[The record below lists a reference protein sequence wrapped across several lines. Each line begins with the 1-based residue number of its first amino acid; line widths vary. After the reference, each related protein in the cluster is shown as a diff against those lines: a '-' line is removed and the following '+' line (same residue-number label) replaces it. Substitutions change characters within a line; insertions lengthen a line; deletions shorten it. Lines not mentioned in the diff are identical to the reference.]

1 MHCCRQ
7 QYIRHLSAKS
17 GVYSCGVLVYQCGP
31 FICISIDFLPP
42 DGALLDVVER
52 VRPHLDFSLLTRGIE
67 CVLNTLTLS
76 PSPPPHLTRALLTL
90 LSPPPHSSPVTLPA
104 ISNTLRSSTVTHNSV
119 PSAFQRPSSGGDV
132 PVRCTSNEPHSTLLN
147 TTNQKV
153 NLITKGTIT
162 KGTNSVTRTKDTV
175 TEEFVSTR
183 MSDCSLRRLLE
194 ATLRPGCS
202 ALTEPA
208 LAEVCSRLPSTPP
221 ILTKLSAANLD
232 SGYDCVNTGY
242 SDSRRSSEHSE
253 EGEFLRQLKALTDR
267 TSLKGLCPPF
277 LLRGPRSNT
286 TSESWLPDELLYRLL
301 ENGVNEG
308 ASLARC
314 TLTGSFLLHLP
325 RPSLE
330 YFSTACLPGL
340 CGRVASGAVPAEMA
354 EDGEEGSSLE
364 TALFSL
370 CLYLTALARHR
381 DNGIYILQ
389 LCIIRCGVCV
399 LLVA

>member
-1 MHCCRQ
+1 M
-7 QYIRHLSAKS
+7 
-17 GVYSCGVLVYQCGP
+17 
-31 FICISIDFLPP
+31 
-42 DGALLDVVER
+42 ER

-132 PVRCTSNEPHSTLLN
+132 PVRCPSNEPHSTLLN

-153 NLITKGTIT
+153 NPITKGTIS
-162 KGTNSVTRTKDTV
+162 KGNSVTRTKNTV
-175 TEEFVSTR
+175 NEDFVSTK
-183 MSDCSLRRLLE
+183 MSESSLRRLLE

-208 LAEVCSRLPSTPP
+208 LAEVCSRLTSTPP

-232 SGYDCVNTGY
+232 SGYDCANTGY
-242 SDSRRSSEHSE
+242 SDSGRSSERSE

-277 LLRGPRSNT
+277 LLRGLHVSRRSNT

-301 ENGVNEG
+301 ENGVNKG

-314 TLTGSFLLHLP
+314 TLTGCFLLHLP

-354 EDGEEGSSLE
+354 GDGEEGSSLE

-389 LCIIRCGVCV
+389 LYIIRCVWCV
-399 LLVA
+399 WLGFP